1 MNIKKFNDNITLVG
15 VDYLE
20 KGSLELELISL
31 VDKYDPDVVGLAI
44 CEKRFETMEEKEKW
58 LDKPLIPAYKEGDLG
73 TLIYQTFIESVREN
87 LRKFKK
93 VEAETHIAELVDLAD
108 FFKVDVEF
116 IDRDITLTLK
126 RAYSN
131 MSMLEKLKMGW
142 YLKSAMLSFSD
153 DIKSDSIEGMD
164 GQDDLVEG
172 VLIALDRFAPDVAE
186 RLRKERIEY
195 MAKKIY
201 QHSKRKKILSV
212 LPDSKINSVI
222 KVLNKLEK
230 EEKKGP
236 IKGYSHLEKVGKK
249 LYKKGLHYVP
259 HVLLIGF
266 AIYLFFFSETLNIWQ
281 AWIYWV
287 LVVGGMSALGSAL
300 VKGHPI
306 SIIISFILAP
316 IMCLTLH
323 GPGWV
328 AGYVEAK
335 VRKPKIKDISD
346 LTSSKSINE
355 FLSNNLVRPV
365 MVGIFANIFTWLGLF
380 IILPILIA
388 FT

>member
-1 MNIKKFNDNITLVG
+1 MDIRKVNGNITLVG

-20 KGSLELELISL
+20 EGRLDFELTDL
-31 VDKYDPDVVGLAI
+31 VEEFEPDVVGLAI
-44 CEKRFETMEEKEKW
+44 CEKRFETMEEKEEW
-58 LDKPLIPAYKEGDLG
+58 LDKPLIPAYKEGDIG

-93 VEAETHIAELVDLAD
+93 VDAETHIAELVDIAD
-108 FFKVDVEF
+108 SLKVDVEF

-131 MSMLEKLKMGW
+131 MSILEKLKMAW
-142 YLKSAMLSFSD
+142 YLKSAMISFSD
-153 DIKSDSIEGMD
+153 DTRSESVEGMED
-164 GQDDLVEG
+164 QDDLVEG
-172 VLIALDRFAPDVAE
+172 VLGALDRFAPGVAE
-186 RLRKERIEY
+186 SVRKERGEY

-201 QHSKRKKILSV
+201 QLSKEEKILSV
-212 LPDSKINSVI
+212 LPGSKIDKVI
-222 KVLNKLEK
+222 EELEK
-230 EEKKGP
+230 LKKKEKEGA
-236 IKGYSHLEKVGKK
+236 IKGYSHLEQVGKK
-249 LYKKGLHYVP
+249 LYKKALHYVP

-266 AIYLFFFSETLNIWQ
+266 AVYLFFFSETLNIWQ

-316 IMCLTLH
+316 VMSLTLH

-328 AGYVEAK
+328 AGYVEAR
-335 VRKPKIKDISD
+335 VRKPKIKDINN
-346 LTSSKSINE
+346 LSSSRSLNE

-365 MVGIFANIFTWLGLF
+365 MVGIFANIFTWIGLF
-380 IILPILIA
+380 IILPLLLA
-388 FT
+388 LT

>member
-1 MNIKKFNDNITLVG
+1 MDIRKINDNITLVG

-20 KGSLELELISL
+20 EGKLDFELISL
-31 VDKYDPDVVGLAI
+31 VEEFEPDVVGLAI

-58 LDKPLIPAYKEGDLG
+58 LDKPLIPAYKEGDIG

-108 FFKVDVEF
+108 SLKVDVEF

-131 MSMLEKLKMGW
+131 MSILEKLKMMW
-142 YLKSAMLSFSD
+142 YLKSAMISFSD
-153 DIKSDSIEGMD
+153 DTKSESVEGMED
-164 GQDDLVEG
+164 QDDLVEG
-172 VLIALDRFAPDVAE
+172 VLVALDRFAPSVAD
-186 RLRKERIEY
+186 RVRKERGEY
-195 MAKKIY
+195 IAKKIY
-201 QHSKRKKILSV
+201 QLSKERKILSV
-212 LPDSKINSVI
+212 LPGSKIDVVI
-222 KVLNKLEK
+222 EDLEK
-230 EEKKGP
+230 LKKKEKEGS
-236 IKGYSHLEKVGKK
+236 IKGYSHLEQVGKK
-249 LYKKGLHYVP
+249 LYKKALHYVP

-266 AIYLFFFSETLNIWQ
+266 AVYLFFFSETLNIWQ

-316 IMCLTLH
+316 IMSLTLH

-328 AGYVEAK
+328 AGYVEAR
-335 VRKPKIKDISD
+335 VRKPKIKDIND
-346 LTSSKSINE
+346 LTSSKSLNE

-365 MVGIFANIFTWLGLF
+365 MVGVFANMFTWIGLF
-380 IILPILIA
+380 IILPLLLA
-388 FT
+388 LT